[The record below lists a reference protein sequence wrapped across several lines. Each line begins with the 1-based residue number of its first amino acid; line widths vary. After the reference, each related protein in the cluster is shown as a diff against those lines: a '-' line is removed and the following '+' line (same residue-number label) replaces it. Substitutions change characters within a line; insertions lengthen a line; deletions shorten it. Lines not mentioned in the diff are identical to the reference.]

1 MKSVELFAGAGG
13 LAIGVSQAGFQH
25 QAIIERDR
33 HACDTIRENRKRGI
47 RPAKDWPLFEG
58 DVRAF
63 DYSTI
68 TDQVDLLA
76 GGPPCQ
82 PFSLGGKH
90 RGYQDD
96 RNLFPQ
102 AIRAVQLLKP
112 RVFMFENV
120 KGLLRHSF
128 AKYFEYII
136 LQLTYPEVK
145 HEDSQDWTDHLS
157 LLEQHHT
164 HGRERGLHYRVIFRM
179 LNAANFGVPQKRER
193 VFIVGFRSDL
203 GMEWSFPEAT
213 HSLDRL
219 LVQQWVTGEY
229 WDCHGIAKRNRP
241 TLTSAMNRH
250 VSLLRQNVLPFGK
263 PWRTVRDA
271 ISNLPD
277 PLQETIR
284 AEAINHRLIP
294 GARAYKGHT
303 GSLLDEPA
311 KTLKAGDHG
320 VPGGENMLAYG
331 DGRVRYFTVRE
342 SARLQTFPDRYVFP
356 GTWGENMRQLGN
368 AVPVT
373 LAEKVAKSIRRRLD
387 TPVRAKASH

>member
-1 MKSVELFAGAGG
+1 MMKSVELFAGAGG
-13 LAIGVSQAGFQH
+13 LAMGVSQAGFQH

-33 HACDTIRENRKRGI
+33 HACATIRENRKRGI
-47 RPAKDWPLFEG
+47 RPARDWPLFEG
-58 DVRAF
+58 DIRTF
-63 DYSTI
+63 DYSAI
-68 TDQVDLLA
+68 TNQVDLLA

-90 RGYQDD
+90 RGYQDN
-96 RNLFPQ
+96 RNLFPE
-102 AIRAVQLLKP
+102 AIKAVRLLKP

-120 KGLLRHSF
+120 KGLLRQSF

-136 LQLTYPEVK
+136 LQLSYPEIRPT
-145 HEDSQDWTDHLS
+145 DNQDWTTHLS

-164 HGRERGLHYRVIFRM
+164 HGRERGLRYRVVFRM

-203 GMEWSFPEAT
+203 GLDWSFPDAS
-213 HSLDRL
+213 HSRDQL

-229 WDCHGIAKRNRP
+229 WEIHKIAKRSRP
-241 TLTSAMNRH
+241 QIPNSVKVQLPRLT
-250 VSLLRQNVLPFGK
+250 QGVLPFAR
-263 PWRTVRDA
+263 PWRTVRDSIA
-271 ISNLPD
+271 NLPD
-277 PLQETIR
+277 PVQRREE
-284 AEAINHRLIP
+284 AEALNHRLIP

-303 GSLLDEPA
+303 GSVLDEPA

-320 VPGGENMLAYG
+320 VPGGENMLAYAG
-331 DGRVRYFTVRE
+331 GRVRYFTVRE

-373 LAEKVAKSIRRRLD
+373 LAEKVAKSIRSRLD
-387 TPVRAKASH
+387 NQPKP

>member
-13 LAIGVSQAGFQH
+13 LAIGVSRARFQH

-33 HACDTIRENRKRGI
+33 HACATIRENQKQGV

-58 DVRAF
+58 DVRDF

-68 TDQVDLLA
+68 TNELDLLA

-96 RNLFPQ
+96 RNLFPE
-102 AIRAVQLLKP
+102 AIRAVRVLKP

-136 LQLTYPEVK
+136 LQLSYPEI
-145 HEDSQDWTDHLS
+145 EPREGQDWTTHLS

-164 HGRERGLHYRVIFRM
+164 HGRQRGLHYRLVFQM

-203 GMEWSFPEAT
+203 GIDWSFPQET
-213 HSLDRL
+213 HSRDRL

-229 WDCHGIAKRNRP
+229 WDIHKIAKRNRP
-241 TLTSAMNRH
+241 EIPRAVKLQLPRLT
-250 VSLLRQNVLPFGK
+250 QGVLPFGR

-271 ISNLPD
+271 VSSLPD
-277 PLQETIR
+277 PLVRREE
-284 AEAINHRLIP
+284 ADAINHRFIP
-294 GARAYKGHT
+294 GARIYKGHT
-303 GSLLDEPA
+303 GSLFDEPA

-320 VPGGENMLAYG
+320 VPGGENMLAYA

-342 SARLQTFPDRYVFP
+342 SARLQTFPDKYIFP

-387 TPVRAKASH
+387 NHSKAKASH